1 MDVDVL
7 FGLISEAATTVRE
20 IGADYIGK
28 PFSAAMVR
36 DLSDKVERS
45 LDGINSELSDLGIE
59 VYADVVPMVCDL
71 SDKVERSLDGI
82 NSELRNDLG
91 IEVYAD
97 VVPMV
102 YEYRVKGHLR
112 LRKAG
117 DHGKL

>member
-36 DLSDKVERS
+36 
-45 LDGINSELSDLGIE
+45 G
-59 VYADVVPMVCDL
+59 L

>member
-7 FGLISEAATTVRE
+7 FGLISEAATTIRE

-36 DLSDKVERS
+36 
-45 LDGINSELSDLGIE
+45 
-59 VYADVVPMVCDL
+59 DL

>member
-45 LDGINSELSDLGIE
+45 L
-59 VYADVVPMVCDL
+59 V
-71 SDKVERSLDGI
+71 GI

>member
-36 DLSDKVERS
+36 
-45 LDGINSELSDLGIE
+45 
-59 VYADVVPMVCDL
+59 DL

>member
-45 LDGINSELSDLGIE
+45 LDGINSEL
-59 VYADVVPMVCDL
+59 
-71 SDKVERSLDGI
+71 
-82 NSELRNDLG
+82 RNDLG

-102 YEYRVKGHLR
+102 YEYRVKGYLR